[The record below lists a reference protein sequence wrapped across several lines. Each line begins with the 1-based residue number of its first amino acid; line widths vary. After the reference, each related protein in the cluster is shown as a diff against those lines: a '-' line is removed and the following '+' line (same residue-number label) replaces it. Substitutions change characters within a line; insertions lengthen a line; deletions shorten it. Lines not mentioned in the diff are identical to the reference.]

1 MKENSLIEIKKGL
14 FSKIINYFKKLFGKN
29 TYENLETE
37 NTNEDNVNQEI
48 KKELEGNLNKKID
61 KDQQQEIEDFKILE
75 KIINGELE
83 SKSLDDETKKR
94 IIRICKIRLSQIN
107 QKIKEKTIEEENLK
121 KYLETESI

>member
-1 MKENSLIEIKKGL
+1 MKENSLIETKKGL
-14 FSKIINYFKKLFGKN
+14 VSKIIKFFKKLFGKK
-29 TYENLETE
+29 TYENVETE
-37 NTNEDNVNQEI
+37 NTSEDNVNQEI
-48 KKELEGNLNKKID
+48 KKELDGNLNKKID

-94 IIRICKIRLSQIN
+94 IIKICKIRLSQIN